1 MGIIFGQLVDNMNS
15 ATCEAEEVGTSHSY
29 EHAINDRVLM
39 LVYIAVAALVLIY
52 IYVTCWSIVSQRL
65 AQRVRDRYFRNLL
78 RQEPAFFDDRT
89 AGEVSSRLNGD
100 IQAIQS
106 GTSEKVGAFLASAS
120 FFVTAYIVAFIKEA
134 RLAGMLVSLIPAF
147 LLMAMIGGG
156 FIAKFSGTMSDAIGS
171 ASSIASE
178 ALEHVGV
185 IQVFGAAPRLEAKF
199 ADHVATA
206 RSAGIKKAVTAGIQ
220 AGLLYFI
227 AYAANSLAFW
237 QGSRFLY
244 KAMTGHGD
252 STIGEI
258 YTVVYILVDGCV
270 VLGTVAPLLPLF
282 GGAASAFR
290 KLREDIER
298 ETAVDNTTDEGKILC
313 FETPGSVTLKDVSF
327 AYPSRPSQLVLRK
340 VSLDFPAGKHTAI
353 VGSSGSGKSTV
364 QALIAR
370 LQSPTEGSILLG
382 GHDIR
387 EVNVKSLRGFLG
399 LVQQEP
405 SLLDRSILENIALGL
420 VSSPHPAHAHLQP
433 VLHSSDLSE
442 LASHGKDLLAVAKK
456 RGGPIAEIV
465 ELVRQA
471 ADLAD
476 ASSFI
481 DRLEKGWGTMAGS
494 GGSLLSGG
502 QRQRVAVARA
512 LVRDPKILI
521 LDEATAS
528 LDSASERRIQ
538 AAVERAAE
546 NRTVISIAHR
556 LSTIRDADSIIV
568 MQAGEVVEQG
578 SYDELIA
585 RENGVFAHLASLQ
598 SLAGADEIEGRSTAS
613 INETLSA
620 SSSKIDINME
630 LDEEKADALRKH
642 TATVSLHQK
651 PEQGDDGN
659 EKEGLTADLPASA
672 VTAGVWRLVRPW
684 FKWIILALIAAAM
697 VGCNFSASGLV
708 FGHTV
713 GDLNPCNTTPN
724 RVKSLGEFYGGI
736 LFMLAVVVL
745 LANFVTWSSFG
756 LVAERLLYRVRV
768 LSFRSLLE
776 QPVSWHQSD
785 NRSPTNL
792 LSIITKDSAALG
804 GLSGSIIGT
813 IFSILINF
821 LVAIILSHII
831 AWKIAIMCLVIVPI
845 LLGAGVMQL
854 RSLARFEERHTAAYS
869 RANKIAVEAVNSIN
883 TIAALSLEKEIMG
896 TYSRALK
903 APRKD
908 IVLASAWVNIWLAI
922 NNSTGFLVYAFAY
935 WWGSRLIMRGE
946 NTQTQFFTILMAML
960 VSAQLWGQMFTL
972 APEFS
977 RARASIARIITV
989 LNLGSDAESRGA
1001 DIRAANLDITD
1012 SSGTDRDIE
1021 AEGEAKLL
1029 MSPSSKGVRVTF
1041 DHVSFAYPGRPDVPV
1056 LREVS
1061 FTIQPAQ
1068 FCGLVGPSGAGKST
1082 IMSLVQRLYC
1092 PTTGTVTIDGVNIS
1106 KHSFRDDVA
1115 IVPQDTA
1122 LFDGSVKFNVGLGAK
1137 PGHEATDAEIEEACR
1152 LAQIHDTIMALPQGY
1167 DTECGPRASQLSG
1180 GQRQRLSIARALVR
1194 KPRLLLLDESTS
1206 ALDAESERALQASL
1220 EIVAR
1225 DVTVIAITH
1234 RLHTVQKADV
1244 IYVVEGGR
1252 IVDKGRHGDLMERSE
1267 SYRVNALQQMLQ

>member
-1 MGIIFGQLVDNMNS
+1 M
-15 ATCEAEEVGTSHSY
+15 
-29 EHAINDRVLM
+29 
-39 LVYIAVAALVLIY
+39 
-52 IYVTCWSIVSQRL
+52 
-65 AQRVRDRYFRNLL
+65 
-78 RQEPAFFDDRT
+78 
-89 AGEVSSRLNGD
+89 
-100 IQAIQS
+100 
-106 GTSEKVGAFLASAS
+106 
-120 FFVTAYIVAFIKEA
+120 
-134 RLAGMLVSLIPAF
+134 
-147 LLMAMIGGG
+147 
-156 FIAKFSGTMSDAIGS
+156 
-171 ASSIASE
+171 
-178 ALEHVGV
+178 
-185 IQVFGAAPRLEAKF
+185 
-199 ADHVATA
+199 
-206 RSAGIKKAVTAGIQ
+206 
-220 AGLLYFI
+220 
-227 AYAANSLAFW
+227 
-237 QGSRFLY
+237 
-244 KAMTGHGD
+244 
-252 STIGEI
+252 
-258 YTVVYILVDGCV
+258 
-270 VLGTVAPLLPLF
+270 
-282 GGAASAFR
+282 
-290 KLREDIER
+290 
-298 ETAVDNTTDEGKILC
+298 EG
-313 FETPGSVTLKDVSF
+313 VSF
-327 AYPSRPSQLVLRK
+327 AYPSRPNQLVLRK

-353 VGSSGSGKSTV
+353 VGPSGSGKSTI
-364 QALIAR
+364 QSLIAR
-370 LQSPTEGSILLG
+370 LQSPQEGAILLD

-387 EVNVKSLRGFLG
+387 ELNVKSLRGFLG

-420 VSSPHPAHAHLQP
+420 VSSPHPSHAHLQG
-433 VLHSSDLSE
+433 VLYGSDLAE
-442 LASHGKDLLAVAKK
+442 LASHGKDVFAVAKK
-456 RGGPIAEIV
+456 QGGAIAEIV
-465 ELVRQA
+465 DLVRQA

-494 GGSLLSGG
+494 GGSMLSGG

-538 AAVERAAE
+538 AAVERAAKS
-546 NRTVISIAHR
+546 RTVISIAHR
-556 LSTIRDADSIIV
+556 LSTIRNADSIIV

-578 SYDELIA
+578 SYEELIA
-585 RENGVFAHLASLQ
+585 REDGVFAHLARLQ
-598 SLAGADEIEGRSTAS
+598 SLTGSDEIEAKSTAS
-613 INETLSA
+613 INDTLSS
-620 SSSKIDINME
+620 SSSKAEIDLG
-630 LDEEKADALRKH
+630 LDEEKIDALQDH
-642 TATVSLHQK
+642 TSPVVSSPKQEQADNDNDKDKDDLAEDLSAT
-651 PEQGDDGN
+651 
-659 EKEGLTADLPASA
+659 A
-672 VTAGVWRLVRPW
+672 VIKGVGRLVRQW
-684 FKWIILALIAAAM
+684 LKWIILALIAAAL

-713 GDLNPCNTTPN
+713 GALNPCNTTAD

-756 LVAERLLYRVRV
+756 LVAERLLYSVRV

-776 QPVSWHQSD
+776 QPVSWHQSG
-785 NRSPTNL
+785 NRSSTSL

-831 AWKIAIMCLVIVPI
+831 AWKIAIVCLVVVPI
-845 LLGAGVMQL
+845 LLGAGLMQL
-854 RSLARFEERHTAAYS
+854 RSLSRFEERHTDAYS
-869 RANKIAVEAVNSIN
+869 RANGIAVEAVNSIN
-883 TIAALSLEKEIMG
+883 TIAALSLEREIMG

-908 IVLASAWVNIWLAI
+908 IVLASAWVNVWLAI

-946 NTQTQFFTILMAML
+946 NTQTQFFIILMAML

-989 LNLGSDAESRGA
+989 INLGSDAQLDSKELATTANVERRG
-1001 DIRAANLDITD
+1001 
-1012 SSGTDRDIE
+1012 SSGTERDIE
-1021 AEGEAKLL
+1021 AVGEAK
-1029 MSPSSKGVRVTF
+1029 PPVPVNSKGVRVTF
-1041 DHVSFAYPGRPDVPV
+1041 DRVSFAYPGRPDVPV
-1056 LREVS
+1056 LQDVS
-1061 FTIQPAQ
+1061 FTVQPAQ

-1082 IMSLVQRLYC
+1082 IMGLVQRLYF
-1092 PTTGTVTIDGVNIS
+1092 PTTGTVTIDGVDIS

-1152 LAQIHDTIMALPQGY
+1152 LAHIHDTIMALPQGY
-1167 DTECGPRASQLSG
+1167 NTECGPRASQLSG

-1220 EIVAR
+1220 EVVAR
-1225 DVTVIAITH
+1225 DVTVVAITH

-1244 IYVVEGGR
+1244 IYVVEGGK